1 VVNADV
7 VISLVQKNDRRTSRN
22 TDKND
27 RGHRDHSRDRRSS
40 SPSRGRLRPPQ
51 SRSRSRSRS
60 LPPLY
65 RSRSPPLSSASKGKR
80 ELEDATASSKDK
92 KTKLTDKQKWARLE
106 RSKVASVGVLESS
119 ACTCMYLSLCEDVL
133 FELTSFTHQASTPKN

>member
-1 VVNADV
+1 MVNADV

-51 SRSRSRSRS
+51 SR
-60 LPPLY
+60 
-65 RSRSPPLSSASKGKR
+65 
-80 ELEDATASSKDK
+80 
-92 KTKLTDKQKWARLE
+92 
-106 RSKVASVGVLESS
+106 
-119 ACTCMYLSLCEDVL
+119 
-133 FELTSFTHQASTPKN
+133 